1 MGLQAAAP
9 SHADSPLFVL
19 RLQLLDQAGERA
31 FYQEEDNRFEHDA
44 TLKLLRG
51 ELYTYELRLDDLVG
65 SIDSMTAA
73 SFRFATVKR
82 RATHA
87 PDVASCSSASHG
99 LPIRQIRLDEAVEM

>member
-19 RLQLLDQAGERA
+19 RLQLLNQAGERVY
-31 FYQEEDNRFEHDA
+31 YQEEDNRFEHDA

-51 ELYTYELRLDDLVG
+51 ELYTYERSRPSRL
-65 SIDSMTAA
+65 TAA